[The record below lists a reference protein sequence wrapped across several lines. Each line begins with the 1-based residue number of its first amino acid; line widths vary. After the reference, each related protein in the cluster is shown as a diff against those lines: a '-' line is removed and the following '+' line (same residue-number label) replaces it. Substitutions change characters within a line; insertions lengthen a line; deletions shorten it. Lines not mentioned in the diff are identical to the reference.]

1 MIDIRLESRMSR
13 SFFVSYLHV
22 IIGGQRA
29 YVGTMNDQTSLDD
42 LNEMDR
48 EALSSI
54 AKQLT
59 GVRTEIVEVEKN
71 MTLVCDGI
79 PSLVFVRE

>member
-1 MIDIRLESRMSR
+1 MGR
-13 SFFVSYLHV
+13 SFASYLHV
-22 IIGGQRA
+22 IVGGQRA

-54 AKQLT
+54 AKQLI
-59 GVRTEIVEVEKN
+59 GVRTEIIEVENN
-71 MTLVCDGI
+71 MTLVCDDI